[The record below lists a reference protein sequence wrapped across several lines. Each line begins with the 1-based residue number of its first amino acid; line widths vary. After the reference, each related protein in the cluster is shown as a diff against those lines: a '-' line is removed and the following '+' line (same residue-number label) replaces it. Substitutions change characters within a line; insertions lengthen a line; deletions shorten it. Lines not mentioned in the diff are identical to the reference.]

1 MLSLAL
7 SHVDDWL
14 DVDAAMEMA
23 LAGQRKGSIETI
35 KDDGM
40 ILATQT
46 CSAMMLDMF
55 DVDVARITPAA
66 VESTACQLRAALKT
80 SVRRSRHLRD
90 RKPWAP
96 ARQPDRA
103 RALADQVFL

>member
-1 MLSLAL
+1 MLWLAL
-7 SHVDDWL
+7 SHVDDRL

-23 LAGQRKGSIETI
+23 LAGQRKGGIDTI

-46 CSAMMLDMF
+46 CSAIMLDMF

-66 VESTACQLRAALKT
+66 VEPTACQLRAALNK
-80 SVRRSRHLRD
+80 
-90 RKPWAP
+90 RKKK
-96 ARQPDRA
+96 
-103 RALADQVFL
+103 